1 MKEKILLTIYAAFEK
16 WSAIVP
22 SVCTKGCSTC
32 CTQNVTITA
41 LEGER
46 ILGFIQREGL
56 EQWFAGRLRMDGPAA
71 PAVMTTNEYAAACLQ
86 GIEIDDPDN
95 PGNSAPCPFL
105 EKNCCGIYPV
115 RPFGCR
121 CFASARPCASATT
134 AFLPDFYIAASTAL
148 LQIIEHLG
156 QNEYWGNML
165 NVLPALC
172 DMSIYKNIADLLP
185 DRTMIIQ
192 ARLRTKRARPLP
204 GFLLLAEEQEKIL
217 PLLNTIF
224 STRIE
229 GLRIDD
235 ILNNRE
241 RASASPREEK

>member
-1 MKEKILLTIYAAFEK
+1 MKEKILLAIYDAFER

-22 SVCTKGCSTC
+22 RVCTKGCSTC
-32 CTQNVTITA
+32 CTGNVMITA

-56 EQWFAGRLRMDGPAA
+56 EQWFTDRLLMSGSIMSSI
-71 PAVMTTNEYAAACLQ
+71 MTTNEYAEACLH
-86 GIEIDDPDN
+86 GVEADDPDN

-121 CFASARPCASATT
+121 CFASEQPCTSATT
-134 AFLPDFYIAASTAL
+134 AFLPDYYIAASTASM
-148 LQIIEHLG
+148 QIIEHLG

-165 NVLPALC
+165 DVLPALC
-172 DMSIYKNIADLLP
+172 DISIYKNIADLLP
-185 DRTMIIQ
+185 DQAMIIQ
-192 ARLRTKRARPLP
+192 ARLRTRRARPLP
-204 GFLLLAEEQEKIL
+204 GFLLLEEEREKIA
-217 PLLNTIF
+217 PLLEAIF

-229 GLRIDD
+229 GKRIDD

-241 RASASPREEK
+241 RTTVPAMEEK